1 MKLRTIITTLIISS
15 LTVSGLAQTT
25 KKTSSFREKRNEF
38 HSNQLAKHGSNLDQ
52 STINS
57 ILEKNVL
64 IKEAS
69 NATGTFS
76 AASRTLSNDI
86 IAEAFR
92 HLGKPYVWGAKGPS
106 QFDCSGFTSYVYRQ
120 FGYSISPG
128 SKTQYTEGRSIAR
141 KDIRKGDL
149 VFFTSPRSG
158 SSVGHVGICVDTDP
172 STGTFTFVHASIKG
186 VRVSSITEGYYSS
199 RFIGARRVIAD

>member
-1 MKLRTIITTLIISS
+1 MKKLKKALTILMIATCAFTGAAQKKNSSARKAHEAAHKAMLADHRQGMDNTVISGIIQQD
-15 LTVSGLAQTT
+15 VQG
-25 KKTSSFREKRNEF
+25 REN
-38 HSNQLAKHGSNLDQ
+38 HGGN
-52 STINS
+52 
-57 ILEKNVL
+57 
-64 IKEAS
+64 
-69 NATGTFS
+69 FS
-76 AASRTLSNDI
+76 AASRSLSNDI
-86 IAEAFR
+86 ITEAFR

-128 SKTQYTEGRSIAR
+128 SRIQYTQGRAVAR

-158 SSVGHVGICVDTDP
+158 SAVGHVGICVDSDQ
-172 STGTFTFVHASIKG
+172 STGTFTFVHASLRG
-186 VRVSSITEGYYSS
+186 VKVSSITENYYSR